1 MSLKK
6 PCHIASGPAAV
17 YLGRLSK
24 AALIDILA
32 EQLALASVSC
42 DEPLTIEQVEAV
54 ALPVLERRGD
64 RAPRV
69 EAGRA

>member
-1 MSLKK
+1 MSTKK
-6 PCHIASGPAAV
+6 PYYIASGPAAV

-32 EQLALASVSC
+32 EQLALASGSC

-54 ALPVLERRGD
+54 ALPVLNRRGD

-69 EAGRA
+69 EGGRE